1 MGVTKAEAVA
11 GDGGKVVDDIEAL
24 ADLRKEPAW
33 KRFLSH
39 IGPGFMVCLAYLDP
53 GNSNILSLNLFSHTH
68 MVSHA

>member
-1 MGVTKAEAVA
+1 MHAYLLLIGHVTQ
-11 GDGGKVVDDIEAL
+11 
-24 ADLRKEPAW
+24 EPAW
-33 KRFLSH
+33 KKFLSH